1 MHGSIGHRTQVDP
14 EAELVVGEIFGQG
27 HVGRAA
33 PVWVEVTGQFLPHV
47 AATDALVVNPVGH
60 TVDSNLNIGDVGV
73 EELFSVLSPG
83 NEGVDEK
90 QQNTLERPALGVD
103 TKVEAGIRASGDG
116 HHPFTHDEIVRE
128 LLAALVSAE
137 GLFGQ
142 SLASNDLILQL
153 NILQL
158 VNELASI

>member
-1 MHGSIGHRTQVDP
+1 MHGGVGHRPQVDP

-27 HVGRAA
+27 HVGLLLRF
-33 PVWVEVTGQFLPHV
+33 EVPGQFLPHV

-60 TVDSNLNIGDVGV
+60 AVDSNLDLGDVGV
-73 EELFSVLSPG
+73 EELFSVPG
-83 NEGVDEK
+83 TCYEGVDEQ

-103 TKVEAGIRASGDG
+103 QQIQSCIRASGDG

-128 LLAALVSAE
+128 LLTASVSAQCLVSQ
-137 GLFGQ
+137 G
-142 SLASNDLILQL
+142 LASNDLILQL